1 MLQTFVDAF
10 QGHYK
15 DGTEPGTRDCRW
27 FAAVY
32 FLGRIVILYIIFGIT
47 QDVLC
52 YTLVGISLLL
62 ILLVTV
68 MLQPYKS
75 TKVNNYYISIQLFLA
90 IACFFLLDQATIKDH
105 WLKNTMLQ
113 LNGVIIILPI
123 LVAIF
128 IITYKICHKVF

>member
-32 FLGRIVILYIIFGIT
+32 FLGRIIIFYIIFGIT
-47 QDVLC
+47 QDVVC
-52 YTLVGISLLL
+52 YALAGISLLL
-62 ILLVTV
+62 IVLVTA

-75 TKVNNYYISIQLFLA
+75 FQSNWFWQL
-90 IACFFLLDQATIKDH
+90 
-105 WLKNTMLQ
+105 
-113 LNGVIIILPI
+113 
-123 LVAIF
+123 LVS
-128 IITYKICHKVF
+128 